1 MTIETE
7 KPAAPQRNAEVPTQ
21 AEAAERR
28 IARSLEETTKPVV
41 RKGNDLGASLRP
53 PVSLAGTKIGVAAVV
68 RHFQTSLYLAAD
80 VGALTRA
87 QALLR
92 EQQELADAH
101 SPTTA
106 DAKTRELSG
115 IYASNPTPANAA
127 ALLASRSLTP
137 GDHALTQELAR
148 QRIGQILEEIS
159 PECRKV
165 CCTAAKLLQKRADG
179 LWLHDSAL
187 AGGWDVVPTESSLLR
202 EIRGWQR
209 DLENQSKCTAA
220 FGALPEVVVELLR
233 TVNDAN

>member
-28 IARSLEETTKPVV
+28 IARSLEETTKLVV

-53 PVSLAGTKIGVAAVV
+53 PVSLAGTKVSIATVV

-80 VGALTRA
+80 VGALAEA
-87 QALLR
+87 QALLK
-92 EQQELADAH
+92 EQQDLMDEH
-101 SPTTA
+101 SPVTA
-106 DAKTRELSG
+106 EAKTRALAHQ
-115 IYASNPTPANAA
+115 YAVNPTAANAA
-127 ALLASRSLTP
+127 ALQTSRSLTAS
-137 GDHALTQELAR
+137 DHALAQEYAH

-159 PECRKV
+159 PECRRV
-165 CCTAAKLLQKRADG
+165 CCTAAKLLQERADG